1 MTRIAYL
8 GSAAAQKNIPGVLS
22 LPKDYHDM
30 TDEEFELYLAKQRI
44 EIEKKNAQAIGS
56 PYVSRYDQ
64 SLATIN
70 RAIAN
75 IDNPDAIIGMA
86 DEMIGKAKAKGK
98 QSGAGKLLKKVGTG
112 LKKAAKTVA
121 KVVTTPVRLIAKGAL
136 EIYLPKAAPMF
147 LYLFTPP
154 GAKLPD
160 LMARKKAKVEKLRK
174 FIVNGIGMKDPHF
187 MAIIRNNLTKRFG
200 KSPESYLAERLA
212 KRVSGIAGNRK
223 HEMRTLIGKAKAK
236 AKAAPK
242 KPAAKKTAKVV
253 KKAANAPVKA
263 PATKPAANA
272 PVVKTAPATI
282 VKKEAAEILK
292 QQLPKTATAVTNLS
306 PVAPTSDKK
315 EKKGFFKKLTT
326 TQNENTKLTDVVS
339 KAGSGDLVGTALSAI
354 SWLIEKISSVFK
366 GEKAE
371 KFTADDMPDIERD
384 ASDAFSYQDLENDF
398 SNLNDQQKKETKEVA
413 TDIIETI
420 KKLPPVEKAIEKIE
434 VKVKEKLPYLNEEQ
448 VKEIAEEIEE
458 GPEALDE
465 NEGKTLG
472 TEIKRSVPNG
482 AIDPVTGGGGR
493 NMCNC

>member
-56 PYVSRYDQ
+56 PYASRYDA

-70 RAIAN
+70 RAIEN

-121 KVVTTPVRLIAKGAL
+121 KVVTAPVRLVAKGAL

-147 LYLFTPP
+147 LYLFTPA

-236 AKAAPK
+236 AAAK
-242 KPAAKKTAKVV
+242 KPAAKKTAKAV
-253 KKAANAPVKA
+253 KKAANAPVK
-263 PATKPAANA
+263 A

-282 VKKEAAEILK
+282 VKKQAAEILK

-315 EKKGFFKKLTT
+315 EKKGFFKKLTSS
-326 TQNENTKLTDVVS
+326 QNENTKLTDVVS

-420 KKLPPVEKAIEKIE
+420 KALPPVAKTIEKIE
-434 VKVKEKLPYLNEEQ
+434 MQVKEKLPYLKDEQ

-465 NEGKTLG
+465 SEGKTLG

-482 AIDPVTGGGGR
+482 TIDPVTGGGGR